1 MMKMKAAALLLAV
14 STMCTI
20 CACSKSRTDSASMY
34 LKSKGY
40 EVTVESSSDYP
51 CFSAKDTDGLPN
63 LSFVECKDEEDAL
76 LLFENDKEV
85 IEGSFPEVE
94 TGNGKDSTYAFGES
108 DGITCKTVVSGNVV
122 VFINYNSDEETAVN
136 ELLKGIGIE

>member
-1 MMKMKAAALLLAV
+1 MKKMKAAALLLAV
-14 STMCTI
+14 LTMCTI

-85 IEGSFPEVE
+85 IEGSFSDVK
-94 TGNGKDSTYAFGES
+94 TGNGKDSTYAYGES
-108 DGITCKTVVSGNVV
+108 DGVTCKTVVSGNVV